1 MLLSRRKTL
10 TSPGRVDEI
19 RRDFCTG
26 FITSKRGKAEG
37 AALLS
42 LERRRPRGDLIN
54 VQVSEGRMSQGW
66 GRTLLSIAQQ
76 SDERQQAQ
84 TRTQE
89 APSEHNKMFLSCKDD

>member
-42 LERRRPRGDLIN
+42 LERRGL
-54 VQVSEGRMSQGW
+54 GG
-66 GRTLLSIAQQ
+66 T
-76 SDERQQAQ
+76 
-84 TRTQE
+84 
-89 APSEHNKMFLSCKDD
+89 